1 MAGDEVLMSPAAYL
15 MIHNPWTITAGN
27 SEEMRITA
35 QQLDEI
41 KEGVINAYEVKTGLP
56 RDKLSGLMDSETYMN
71 ARKAIELGF
80 ADEVLYEKENERE
93 YERKVLRKR
102 NGEEGEKDEYEKE
115 EYEKDKKENK
125 PREFSVSF
133 SQKIAANRALAKIRG
148 KPLKQELKEKEKK
161 EELKRKPLDEE
172 AKRQEEKEELKEQEG
187 KKNMKKKKDEDE
199 KEAAKTKLDYRKYHE
214 ILNKL
219 KI

>member
-1 MAGDEVLMSPAAYL
+1 MAGDEVLMSPASYL

-27 SEEMRITA
+27 SEEMRLTA
-35 QQLDEI
+35 RQLDQI

-56 RDKLSGLMDSETYMN
+56 HDKLSDLMNSETYMN

-80 ADEVLYEKENERE
+80 ADGVLYERNANEVLYEKENE
-93 YERKVLRKR
+93 K
-102 NGEEGEKDEYEKE
+102 KDE
-115 EYEKDKKENK
+115 KKNE
-125 PREFSVSF
+125 PSETSVAF
-133 SQKIAANRALAKIRG
+133 SQKVAANRTLAKIRG
-148 KPLKQELKEKEKK
+148 KPLKQELKEKEEK
-161 EELKRKPLDEE
+161 EELKRKLLDEE
-172 AKRQEEKEELKEQEG
+172 AKRQEGKEELKEKEE

-199 KEAAKTKLDYRKYHE
+199 KEAAKTNLDFGKYHE